1 MARKKN
7 EQEPMIA
14 EGATVAETS
23 PASEAQSVAATTLEP
38 PIPEATE
45 PVLPPVDLNDYSNYF
60 NRELSHMTFNYRVL
74 LQAMDE
80 RHPLLSRLLFCCIF
94 SSNMDEFFE
103 IRVAG
108 LRQQI
113 KYGRE
118 TIGPDGLSPTQVLAQ
133 IDEQAHRYVEEQYRI
148 LNDSLIP
155 ALEQANIRFLR
166 RADWTEPQ
174 LEWISQYFD
183 QEIMP
188 VINPIG
194 LDPSHPFPRLVNKS
208 LNFIVALEGKDAFGR
223 ETGMAIVPAPRSL
236 PRMVRLPDSV
246 CEGGDNLVFLSSIIH
261 AQADQLFPGMQ
272 IKGCYQFRL
281 TRNADLELEDDD
293 MVDLASTLRGELLSR
308 RFGDAV
314 RLEVAD
320 NCPDELIAFL
330 LREFNLT
337 SSELYRVNGPVNL
350 TRLMA
355 LSSFVNRPELEY
367 PSFTPNLPKSLK
379 SDENIMATIRNND
392 VLLLHPYESFTPVI
406 DFLRQAAKDP
416 NVLAI
421 QQTLYRT
428 GNQSQIVAALV
439 DAARKGKEVTAVIEL
454 RARFDEEENLE
465 LASRLQEAGVVVV
478 YGVVGFK
485 THAKMILVTRR
496 EESGLKRYVH
506 LGTGNYHAG
515 NARLYSDYSFLSAND
530 ALADDVHRIFRQL
543 TGMGKALKIKKLLH
557 APFTLHDRL
566 MDLIER
572 EIKHAES
579 GIRGYLLIKVNSL
592 TEPKIMR
599 QLYRASMAGVRVELI
614 IRGICCLRPG
624 VPGLSENIHVRSVI
638 GRFLEH
644 TRVYY
649 FANNGED
656 EVYCA
661 SADWMTR
668 NLINRV
674 ETCFPIEDKKL
685 KMRVKEELEWYLKDN
700 CGSWVLQPDGTYER
714 MMPGENEERFSVQTA
729 LLEKLAAK

>member
-1 MARKKN
+1 MARKASAK
-7 EQEPMIA
+7 EKSSA
-14 EGATVAETS
+14 EEKENVAPEMPPVAES
-23 PASEAQSVAATTLEP
+23 SEAPVEVAL
-38 PIPEATE
+38 
-45 PVLPPVDLNDYSNYF
+45 DLNDYGNYF
-60 NRELSHMTFNYRVL
+60 NRELSHMMFNYRVL
-74 LQAMDE
+74 LQAME
-80 RHPLLSRLLFCCIF
+80 ESHPLLNRLLFCCIF

-103 IRVAG
+103 IRAAG

-118 TIGPDGLSPTQVLAQ
+118 TIGADGMSPTQVLAQ
-133 IDEQAHRYVEEQYRI
+133 IDEQAHRYVEEQYQI
-148 LNDSLIP
+148 LNDVLIP
-155 ALEQANIRFLR
+155 ALENENILFLR
-166 RADWTEPQ
+166 RADWTEAQ
-174 LEWISQYFD
+174 SNWIAEYFD

-236 PRMVRLPDSV
+236 PRLVRLPDEV
-246 CEGGDNLVFLSSIIH
+246 CDGGDNLVFLSSIIH
-261 AQADQLFPGMQ
+261 SQADQLFPGMQ

-320 NCPDELIAFL
+320 NCPEDLINFL

-337 SSELYRVNGPVNL
+337 SAELYRVNGPVNL

-355 LSSFVNRPELEY
+355 LGSFINRPDLEY

-379 SDENIMATIRNND
+379 SDENIMGTIRNMD

-439 DAARKGKEVTAVIEL
+439 DAARRGKEVTAVIEL

-485 THAKMILVTRR
+485 THAKMILVVRR
-496 EESGLKRYVH
+496 EETGLKRYVH

-557 APFTLHDRL
+557 APFTLHER
-566 MDLIER
+566 MMELIER
-572 EIKHAES
+572 EIRHVEQGNA
-579 GIRGYLLIKVNSL
+579 GYLMIKVNSL

-599 QLYRASMAGVRVELI
+599 QLYRASMAGVKVDLI

-624 VPGLSENIHVRSVI
+624 VPGISENIQVRSVI

-649 FANNGED
+649 FANNGNE

-685 KMRVKEELEWYLKDN
+685 KARVKEELDWYLKDN
-700 CGSWVLQPDGTYER
+700 CGSWVLQPDGSYVRLE
-714 MMPGENEERFSVQTA
+714 PVEGEERFSVQAA